1 MFFSDECPEE
11 EANEYVELNVPNPPS
26 LLYIPSNYRKRS
38 EEPEPRPSLSQ
49 SLDCERFRN
58 LAMRTPDRSSI
69 RSASV
74 AVPRRRERSRSTTKQ
89 DVTTQN
95 KTQVQ
100 KQLELIRSVCDSMLE
115 QQQNLVQQQP
125 QQFRNNLTPS
135 PLYSEPIR
143 QFGNSMNALNTL
155 NASEP
160 IWFNNNGQQNQYSPA
175 DVSNYQSMLATNTL
189 QTQTFMLNTLNQC
202 CQMLWLQQRELA
214 ALRNTVSMVGA
225 YN

>member
-1 MFFSDECPEE
+1 
-11 EANEYVELNVPNPPS
+11 
-26 LLYIPSNYRKRS
+26 
-38 EEPEPRPSLSQ
+38 
-49 SLDCERFRN
+49 
-58 LAMRTPDRSSI
+58 MRTPDRSSI

-74 AVPRRRERSRSTTKQ
+74 AVPRRRERSRSTTKP
-89 DVTTQN
+89 DTTTQN

-115 QQQNLVQQQP
+115 QQQNLVQQQ
-125 QQFRNNLTPS
+125 FRNNLTPS
-135 PLYSEPIR
+135 PLYSEPVR
-143 QFGNSMNALNTL
+143 QFGNSLNALNTL

-160 IWFNNNGQQNQYSPA
+160 IWFNNNGQQNSCNHNSPA

-214 ALRNTVSMVGA
+214 ALRNTVSMVGV
-225 YN
+225 